1 MDLKPDEYDLPCWP
15 RWSTPRNY
23 ANKTDG
29 ERLAKVARLMGFE
42 LFAWQRL
49 VADVGL
55 ERKGDGY
62 RYRTVGCA
70 VGRQSGKSKLIETRI
85 AYELLQ
91 PRRNVA
97 YTAQDRNMAKFK
109 WEEHIH
115 SLESSP
121 ALAKYIRK
129 VSRNNGS
136 ERLYMKNGSTY
147 SIVTPNDKGARGMSL
162 NLMVIDEALTH
173 PLSLIAA
180 LQPTLA
186 TRRSGQL
193 WLLSN
198 AGVPGESELLQHY
211 RNIGH
216 SGIQD
221 ENNPL
226 AWFEWAP
233 AEDKFDYMDENVWR
247 QAIPSLGEE
256 KGVFIEAVREAALT
270 NSPDIFMKEWLN
282 VWISPESAQVVPT
295 EIWDSLAR
303 TDIVV
308 NTNRA
313 VLGIDISRERDRASI
328 GVSSLV
334 NGITP
339 VEVIEAREGVGWLV
353 PRIIEIAQ
361 KWKTPVVIDS
371 GSPAGS
377 IIGQLENAGI
387 KVITVGLRD
396 YARACGSFYDGVQ
409 GRTICHLDDPNLRDA
424 ITGSSKRPLGDS
436 WAWNRQS
443 TTNIT
448 PLVAVTLAR
457 YGVINEPEEKPV
469 VRSQIF

>member
-1 MDLKPDEYDLPCWP
+1 MVLEADEGQLLCAP
-15 RWSTPRNY
+15 RWSTPRDY
-23 ANKTDG
+23 AYESDG

-91 PRRNVA
+91 PSRHVA
-97 YTAQDRNMAKFK
+97 YTAQDRNMAKLK

-136 ERLYMKNGSTY
+136 ERLYMKNGSMY

-173 PLSLIAA
+173 PLSLVAA

-186 TRRSGQL
+186 TRKNGQL
-193 WLLSN
+193 WILSN
-198 AGVPGESELLQHY
+198 AGIPGESELLQHY

-216 SGIQD
+216 TGVQD
-221 ENNPL
+221 DNNPL

-233 AEDKFDYMDENVWR
+233 AEDKFDYMDEAVWR
-247 QAIPSLGEE
+247 QAIPSLGESL
-256 KGVFIEAVREAALT
+256 GVLLEAVREAALT

-282 VWISPESAQVVPT
+282 VWISSEAAQVVAT
-295 EIWDSLAR
+295 ELWDSLAR

-308 NTNRA
+308 GNRM

-334 NGITP
+334 SGMTP
-339 VEVIEAREGVGWLV
+339 VEVVEARDGVGWLV
-353 PRIIEIAQ
+353 PRLIEIAK
-361 KWKTPVVIDS
+361 KWKAPVVIDA

-377 IIGQLENAGI
+377 IIGQLENAGVR
-387 KVITVGLRD
+387 VIAIGLRD
-396 YARACGSFYDGVQ
+396 YARACGSFYDAVQ
-409 GRTICHLDDPNLRDA
+409 ERTICHLDDPNLRDA
-424 ITGSSKRPLGDS
+424 IIGSSKRPLGDS

-457 YGVINEPEEKPV
+457 YGLVNEPEEKPV

>member
-1 MDLKPDEYDLPCWP
+1 MVLEADERQLLCAP
-15 RWSTPRNY
+15 RWSTPRDY
-23 ANKTDG
+23 AYESDG

-91 PRRNVA
+91 PSRHVA
-97 YTAQDRNMAKFK
+97 YTAQDRNMAKLK

-136 ERLYMKNGSTY
+136 ERLYMKNGSMY

-173 PLSLIAA
+173 PLSLVAA

-186 TRRSGQL
+186 TRKNGQL
-193 WLLSN
+193 WILSN
-198 AGVPGESELLQHY
+198 AGIPGESELLQHY

-216 SGIQD
+216 TGVQD
-221 ENNPL
+221 DNNPL

-233 AEDKFDYMDENVWR
+233 AEDKFDYMDEAVWR
-247 QAIPSLGEE
+247 QAIPSLGESH
-256 KGVFIEAVREAALT
+256 GVLLEAVREAALT

-282 VWISPESAQVVPT
+282 VWISSEAAQVVAT
-295 EIWDSLAR
+295 ELWDSLAR

-308 NTNRA
+308 GNRM

-334 NGITP
+334 SGMTP
-339 VEVIEAREGVGWLV
+339 VEVVEARDGVGWLV
-353 PRIIEIAQ
+353 PRLIEIAK
-361 KWKTPVVIDS
+361 KWKAPVVIDA

-377 IIGQLENAGI
+377 IIGQLENAGVR
-387 KVITVGLRD
+387 VIAIGLRD
-396 YARACGSFYDGVQ
+396 YARACGSFYDAVQ
-409 GRTICHLDDPNLRDA
+409 ERTICHLDDPNLRDA
-424 ITGSSKRPLGDS
+424 IIGSSKRPLGDS

-457 YGVINEPEEKPV
+457 YGLVNEPEEKPV

>member
-1 MDLKPDEYDLPCWP
+1 MVLETDEHQLLCAP
-15 RWSTPRNY
+15 RWSTPRDY
-23 ANKTDG
+23 AYESDG

-91 PRRNVA
+91 PQRHVA
-97 YTAQDRNMAKFK
+97 YTAQDRNMAKLK

-136 ERLYMKNGSTY
+136 ERLYMKNGSMY

-173 PLSLIAA
+173 PLSLVAA

-186 TRRSGQL
+186 TRKNGQL
-193 WLLSN
+193 WILSN
-198 AGVPGESELLQHY
+198 AGIPGESELLQHY

-216 SGIQD
+216 TGVQD
-221 ENNPL
+221 DNNPL

-233 AEDKFDYMDENVWR
+233 AEDKFDYMDEAVWR
-247 QAIPSLGEE
+247 QAIPSLGESH
-256 KGVFIEAVREAALT
+256 GVLLEAVREAALT

-282 VWISPESAQVVPT
+282 VWISSEAAQVVAT
-295 EIWDSLAR
+295 ELWDSLAR

-308 NTNRA
+308 GNRM
-313 VLGIDISRERDRASI
+313 VLGVDISRERDRASI

-334 NGITP
+334 SGMTP
-339 VEVIEAREGVGWLV
+339 VEVVEARDGVGWLV
-353 PRIIEIAQ
+353 PRLIEIAK
-361 KWKTPVVIDS
+361 KWKAPVVIDA

-377 IIGQLENAGI
+377 IIGQLENAGV
-387 KVITVGLRD
+387 KVIAIGLRD
-396 YARACGSFYDGVQ
+396 YARACGSFYDAVQ
-409 GRTICHLDDPNLRDA
+409 ERTICHLDDPNLRDA
-424 ITGSSKRPLGDS
+424 IIGSSKRPLGDS

-457 YGVINEPEEKPV
+457 YGLVNEPEEKPV

>member
-1 MDLKPDEYDLPCWP
+1 MVLEADERQLLCAP
-15 RWSTPRNY
+15 RWSTPRDY
-23 ANKTDG
+23 AYESDG

-91 PRRNVA
+91 PSRHVA
-97 YTAQDRNMAKFK
+97 YTAQDRNMAKLK

-136 ERLYMKNGSTY
+136 ERLYMKNGSMY

-173 PLSLIAA
+173 PLSLVAA

-186 TRRSGQL
+186 TRKNGQL
-193 WLLSN
+193 WILSN
-198 AGVPGESELLQHY
+198 AGIPGESELLQHY

-216 SGIQD
+216 TGVQD
-221 ENNPL
+221 DNNPL

-233 AEDKFDYMDENVWR
+233 AEDKFDYMDEAVWR
-247 QAIPSLGEE
+247 QAIPSLGESH
-256 KGVFIEAVREAALT
+256 GVLLEAVREAALT

-282 VWISPESAQVVPT
+282 VWISSEAAQVVAT
-295 EIWDSLAR
+295 ELWDSLAR

-308 NTNRA
+308 GNRM
-313 VLGIDISRERDRASI
+313 VLGVDISRERDRASI

-334 NGITP
+334 SGMTP
-339 VEVIEAREGVGWLV
+339 VEVVEARDGVGWLV
-353 PRIIEIAQ
+353 PRLIEIAK
-361 KWKTPVVIDS
+361 KWKAPVVIDA

-377 IIGQLENAGI
+377 IIGQLENAGV
-387 KVITVGLRD
+387 KVIAIGLRD
-396 YARACGSFYDGVQ
+396 YARACGSFYDAVQ
-409 GRTICHLDDPNLRDA
+409 ERTICHLDDPNLRDA
-424 ITGSSKRPLGDS
+424 IIGSSKRPLGDS

-457 YGVINEPEEKPV
+457 YGLVNEPEEKPV

>member
-1 MDLKPDEYDLPCWP
+1 MVLEADERQLLCAP
-15 RWSTPRNY
+15 RWSTPRDY
-23 ANKTDG
+23 AYESDG

-91 PRRNVA
+91 PSRHVA
-97 YTAQDRNMAKFK
+97 YTAQDRNMAKLK

-136 ERLYMKNGSTY
+136 ERLYMKNGSMY

-173 PLSLIAA
+173 PLSLVAA

-186 TRRSGQL
+186 TRKNGQL
-193 WLLSN
+193 WILSN
-198 AGVPGESELLQHY
+198 AGIPGESELLQHY

-216 SGIQD
+216 TGVQD
-221 ENNPL
+221 DNNPL

-233 AEDKFDYMDENVWR
+233 AEDKFDYMDEAVWR
-247 QAIPSLGEE
+247 QAIPSLGESY
-256 KGVFIEAVREAALT
+256 GVLIEAVREAALT

-282 VWISPESAQVVPT
+282 VWISSEAAQVVAT
-295 EIWDSLAR
+295 ELWDSLAR
-303 TDIVV
+303 TDIIVGS
-308 NTNRA
+308 RM
-313 VLGIDISRERDRASI
+313 VLGVDISRERDRASI

-334 NGITP
+334 SGMTP
-339 VEVIEAREGVGWLV
+339 VEVVEARDGVGWLV
-353 PRIIEIAQ
+353 PRLIEIAK
-361 KWKTPVVIDS
+361 KWKAPVVIDA

-377 IIGQLENAGI
+377 IIGQLENAGV
-387 KVITVGLRD
+387 KVIAIGLRD
-396 YARACGSFYDGVQ
+396 YARACGSFYDAVQ
-409 GRTICHLDDPNLRDA
+409 ERTICHLDDPNLRDA
-424 ITGSSKRPLGDS
+424 IIGSSKRPLGDS

-457 YGVINEPEEKPV
+457 YGLVNEPEEKPV

>member
-1 MDLKPDEYDLPCWP
+1 MVLEADERQLLCAP
-15 RWSTPRNY
+15 RWSTPRDY
-23 ANKTDG
+23 AYESDG

-91 PRRNVA
+91 PQRHVA
-97 YTAQDRNMAKFK
+97 YTAQDRNMAKLK

-136 ERLYMKNGSTY
+136 ERLYMKNGSMY

-173 PLSLIAA
+173 PLSLVAA

-186 TRRSGQL
+186 TRKNGQL
-193 WLLSN
+193 WILSN
-198 AGVPGESELLQHY
+198 AGIPGESELLQHY

-216 SGIQD
+216 TGVQD

-233 AEDKFDYMDENVWR
+233 AEDKFDYMDEAVWR
-247 QAIPSLGEE
+247 QAIPSLGESH
-256 KGVFIEAVREAALT
+256 GVLIEAVREAALT

-282 VWISPESAQVVPT
+282 VWISSEAAQVVAT
-295 EIWDSLAR
+295 ELWDSLAR

-308 NTNRA
+308 GNRM
-313 VLGIDISRERDRASI
+313 VLGVDISRERDRASI

-334 NGITP
+334 SGMTP
-339 VEVIEAREGVGWLV
+339 VEVVEARDGVGWLV
-353 PRIIEIAQ
+353 PRLIEIAK
-361 KWKTPVVIDS
+361 KWKAPVVIDA

-377 IIGQLENAGI
+377 IIGQLENAGV
-387 KVITVGLRD
+387 KVIAIGLRD
-396 YARACGSFYDGVQ
+396 YARACGSFYDAVQ
-409 GRTICHLDDPNLRDA
+409 ERTICHLDDPNLRDA
-424 ITGSSKRPLGDS
+424 IIGSSKRPLGDS

-457 YGVINEPEEKPV
+457 YGLVNEPEEKPV

>member
-1 MDLKPDEYDLPCWP
+1 MVLEADERQLLCAP
-15 RWSTPRNY
+15 RWSTPRDY
-23 ANKTDG
+23 AYESDG

-91 PRRNVA
+91 PQRHVA
-97 YTAQDRNMAKFK
+97 YTAQDRNMAKLK

-136 ERLYMKNGSTY
+136 ERLYMKNGSMY

-173 PLSLIAA
+173 PLSLVAA

-186 TRRSGQL
+186 TRKNGQL
-193 WLLSN
+193 WILSN
-198 AGVPGESELLQHY
+198 AGIPGESELLQHY

-216 SGIQD
+216 TGVQD
-221 ENNPL
+221 DNNPL

-233 AEDKFDYMDENVWR
+233 AEDKFDYMDEAVWR
-247 QAIPSLGEE
+247 QAIPSLGESH
-256 KGVFIEAVREAALT
+256 GVLLEAVREAALT

-282 VWISPESAQVVPT
+282 VWISSEAAQVVAT
-295 EIWDSLAR
+295 ELWDSLAR

-308 NTNRA
+308 GSRM
-313 VLGIDISRERDRASI
+313 VLGVDISRERDRASI

-334 NGITP
+334 SGMTP
-339 VEVIEAREGVGWLV
+339 VEVVEARDGVGWLV
-353 PRIIEIAQ
+353 PRLIEIAK
-361 KWKTPVVIDS
+361 KWKAPVVIDA

-377 IIGQLENAGI
+377 IIGQLENAGV
-387 KVITVGLRD
+387 KVIAIGLRD
-396 YARACGSFYDGVQ
+396 YARACGSFYDAVQ
-409 GRTICHLDDPNLRDA
+409 ERTICHLDDPNLRDA
-424 ITGSSKRPLGDS
+424 IIGSSKRPLGDS

-457 YGVINEPEEKPV
+457 YGLVNEPEEKPV

>member
-1 MDLKPDEYDLPCWP
+1 MVLEADEGQLLCAP
-15 RWSTPRNY
+15 RWSTPRDY
-23 ANKTDG
+23 AYESDG

-91 PRRNVA
+91 PQRHVA
-97 YTAQDRNMAKFK
+97 YTAQDRNMAKLK

-136 ERLYMKNGSTY
+136 ERLYMKNGSMY

-173 PLSLIAA
+173 PLSLVAA

-186 TRRSGQL
+186 TRKNGQL
-193 WLLSN
+193 WILSN
-198 AGVPGESELLQHY
+198 AGIPGESELLQHY

-216 SGIQD
+216 TGVQD
-221 ENNPL
+221 DNNPL

-233 AEDKFDYMDENVWR
+233 AEDKFDYMDEAVWR
-247 QAIPSLGEE
+247 QAIPSLGESH
-256 KGVFIEAVREAALT
+256 GVLLEAVREAALT

-282 VWISPESAQVVPT
+282 VWISSEAAQVVAT
-295 EIWDSLAR
+295 ELWDSLAR

-308 NTNRA
+308 GSRM
-313 VLGIDISRERDRASI
+313 VLGVDISRERDRASI

-334 NGITP
+334 SGMTP
-339 VEVIEAREGVGWLV
+339 VEVVEARDGVGWLV
-353 PRIIEIAQ
+353 PRLMEIAK
-361 KWKTPVVIDS
+361 KWKAPVVIDA

-377 IIGQLENAGI
+377 IIGQLENAGV
-387 KVITVGLRD
+387 KVIAIGLRD
-396 YARACGSFYDGVQ
+396 YARACGSFYDAVQ
-409 GRTICHLDDPNLRDA
+409 ERTICHLDDPNLRDA
-424 ITGSSKRPLGDS
+424 IIGSSKRPLGDS

-457 YGVINEPEEKPV
+457 YGLVNEPEEKPV

>member
-1 MDLKPDEYDLPCWP
+1 MVLEADEGQLLCAP
-15 RWSTPRNY
+15 RWSTPRDY
-23 ANKTDG
+23 AYESDG

-91 PRRNVA
+91 PSRHVA
-97 YTAQDRNMAKFK
+97 YTAQDRNMAKLK

-136 ERLYMKNGSTY
+136 ERLYMKNGSMY

-173 PLSLIAA
+173 PLSLVAA

-186 TRRSGQL
+186 TRKNGQL
-193 WLLSN
+193 WILSN
-198 AGVPGESELLQHY
+198 AGIPGESELLQHY

-216 SGIQD
+216 TGVQD
-221 ENNPL
+221 DNNPL

-233 AEDKFDYMDENVWR
+233 AEDKFDYMDEAVWR
-247 QAIPSLGEE
+247 QAIPSLGESH
-256 KGVFIEAVREAALT
+256 GVLLEAVREAALT

-282 VWISPESAQVVPT
+282 VWISSEAAQVVAT
-295 EIWDSLAR
+295 ELWDSLAR

-308 NTNRA
+308 GNRM

-334 NGITP
+334 SGMTP
-339 VEVIEAREGVGWLV
+339 VEVVEARDGVGWLV
-353 PRIIEIAQ
+353 PRLIEIAK
-361 KWKTPVVIDS
+361 KWKAPVVIDA

-377 IIGQLENAGI
+377 IIGQLENAGVR
-387 KVITVGLRD
+387 VIAIGLRD
-396 YARACGSFYDGVQ
+396 YARACGSFYDAVQ
-409 GRTICHLDDPNLRDA
+409 ERTICHLDDPNLRDA
-424 ITGSSKRPLGDS
+424 IIGSSKRPLGDS

-457 YGVINEPEEKPV
+457 YGLVNEPEEKPV

>member
-1 MDLKPDEYDLPCWP
+1 MDLETDQRELLCAP
-15 RWSTPRNY
+15 RWSTPRDY
-23 ANKTDG
+23 AYESDG

-91 PRRNVA
+91 PNRHVA
-97 YTAQDRNMAKFK
+97 YTAQDRNMAKLK

-136 ERLYMKNGSTY
+136 ERLYMKNGSMY

-173 PLSLIAA
+173 PLSLVAA

-186 TRRSGQL
+186 TRKNGQL

-198 AGVPGESELLQHY
+198 AGIPGESELLQHY

-216 SGIQD
+216 TGVQD
-221 ENNPL
+221 ANNPL

-233 AEDKFDYMDENVWR
+233 AEDKFDYMDEAVWR
-247 QAIPSLGEE
+247 QAIPSLGESH
-256 KGVFIEAVREAALT
+256 GVLLEAVREAALT

-282 VWISPESAQVVPT
+282 VWISSEAAQVVPT
-295 EIWDSLAR
+295 ELWDSLAR

-308 NTNRA
+308 GNRM
-313 VLGIDISRERDRASI
+313 VLGVDISRERDRASI

-334 NGITP
+334 SGMTP
-339 VEVIEAREGVGWLV
+339 VEVVEARDGVGWLV
-353 PRIIEIAQ
+353 PRLIEIAK
-361 KWKTPVVIDS
+361 KWKAPVVIDS

-377 IIGQLENAGI
+377 IIGQLENSGV
-387 KVITVGLRD
+387 KVIAIGLRD
-396 YARACGSFYDGVQ
+396 YARACGSFYDAVQ
-409 GRTICHLDDPNLRDA
+409 ERTICHLDDPNLRDA
-424 ITGSSKRPLGDS
+424 IIGSSKRPLGDS

-457 YGVINEPEEKPV
+457 YGLVNEPEEKPV